1 VTTLR
6 LSRRTRT
13 ALAVLGAVTA
23 LATGCNFGPPPPDQS
38 GAPPRL
44 PTPSGASPSPSSA
57 ADLSV
62 VTSVIAKHLAVPWG
76 IAFLPDGSALVT
88 ERDTKRILKVGPQ
101 SGPDG
106 LTVTEVQKVDDAVP
120 GGEGGLLGIAV
131 SPTYD
136 TDKTVFVY
144 YTTRQDNRIARLVL
158 GGAPQP
164 IVTGIPQGSNHNG
177 GRLAFG
183 PDGFLYATTGES
195 GRPQLSQDLNSLGG
209 KILRMTGDGKPA
221 PGNPFGTLIWSYG
234 HRNVQGLAWD
244 RSRRLYAT
252 EFGQNTWDEINL
264 IEPGKNYGWPL
275 VEGIA
280 HDPRYVDPL
289 VQWPTA
295 EASCSGAAIIGNT
308 LVTACLKGAR
318 LWLVT
323 LTGSGGTFGAPTAVL
338 VNAYGRLRTAVA
350 APDNTLWVSTSNKE
364 SRGTPKP
371 DDDRILRIV
380 LGGAGDAGK
389 S

>member
-1 VTTLR
+1 VTPLR
-6 LSRRTRT
+6 LSQRGRT
-13 ALAVLGAVTA
+13 ALAVLATVTV
-23 LATGCNFGPPPPDQS
+23 LATGCSFGPPPPDQA
-38 GAPPRL
+38 GTPPRL
-44 PTPSGASPSPSSA
+44 PTPSGASASPSSP

-88 ERDTKRILKVGPQ
+88 ERDSKRILKVGPPA
-101 SGPDG
+101 GPDG
-106 LTVTEVQKVDDAVP
+106 LAVTEVQKVEEAVP

-158 GGAPQP
+158 GGPAQP
-164 IVTGIPQGSNHNG
+164 IVTGIPQGTNHNG

-183 PDGFLYATTGES
+183 PDGFLYAGTGES
-195 GRPQLSQDLNSLGG
+195 GRPPLAQDLNSLGG
-209 KILRMTGDGKPA
+209 KILRMTTDGQPA
-221 PGNPFGTLIWSYG
+221 PGNPFGTLVWSYG
-234 HRNVQGLAWD
+234 HRNIQGLAWD
-244 RSRRLYAT
+244 RSKRLYAT
-252 EFGQNTWDEINL
+252 EFGQNAWDEINVV
-264 IEPGKNYGWPL
+264 EPGKNYGWPL

-280 HDPRYVDPL
+280 HDPRFVDPV
-289 VQWPTA
+289 VQWSPA
-295 EASCSGAAIIGNT
+295 EASCAGAAIVANT
-308 LVTACLKGAR
+308 LVTACLRGAR
-318 LWLVT
+318 LWLVA
-323 LTGSGGTFGAPTAVL
+323 LTAAGGTFGAPTAVL
-338 VNAYGRLRTAVA
+338 VNAYGRLRTAIT
-350 APDNTLWVSTSNKE
+350 APDNTLWVSTSNKDG
-364 SRGTPKP
+364 RGTPKP